1 MPVREK
7 RPRRADSPRGPPKP
21 PSATPWRLN
30 NADYRTCSTVRL
42 PAGGGRSSSD
52 SGRVSSSQ
60 ASHSDR
66 LRTTICRSWMGAT
79 SGPGPGR
86 QERKSVPCAVGHRAP
101 EARKA
106 EPVLAR
112 LGEFPLR
119 FGRFR
124 AGELEEMRRW
134 DEAAPFRKPSPLG
147 AKIDDRPSLR
157 PRRRNAPTQLN
168 KLDPVLAPPKDRRGF
183 GRPDI
188 VARFEI
194 GGRDR
199 EYDGDADLAESFQI
213 GAVGD
218 VVAEI
223 VAHRQTCRLLSNTRS
238 TENVTCV
245 AQCPGPSTGG
255 SPIVLAMFEHAALR
269 LAARVVRC
277 CASAR
282 H

>member
-1 MPVREK
+1 MAIGQR
-7 RPRRADSPRGPPKP
+7 RLSDLLDRQAAGRRRAQQLRFRTDELKP
-21 PSATPWRLN
+21 GQPLRSVKNHHLSIV
-30 NADYRTCSTVRL
+30 D
-42 PAGGGRSSSD
+42 GRD
-52 SGRVSSSQ
+52 
-60 ASHSDR
+60 
-66 LRTTICRSWMGAT
+66 I
-79 SGPGPGR
+79 GPGPGR

-147 AKIDDRPSLR
+147 AEIDDRPSLR

-188 VARFEI
+188 VVRFEI

-199 EYDGDADLAESFQI
+199 EYDGDADLAESVF
-213 GAVGD
+213 D
-218 VVAEI
+218 SK
-223 VAHRQTCRLLSNTRS
+223 RQ
-238 TENVTCV
+238 V
-245 AQCPGPSTGG
+245 
-255 SPIVLAMFEHAALR
+255 
-269 LAARVVRC
+269 
-277 CASAR
+277 
-282 H
+282 